1 MKLLVLCPIPV
12 EYAACREVLNL
23 RDLPSVAGC
32 RAGRGLLG
40 NCEVLAMAS
49 GPGKARSA
57 SAAAAG
63 IRHFS
68 PDAVLDSGSCA
79 GIEPGTEIGTMILA
93 RECYETDISGSC
105 FPQRRIPEMRLP
117 SAFGFLSA
125 PAAESLLAEAVERG
139 EASGW
144 RVRLGVQACG
154 EFLISSSL
162 MRSELYRIF
171 QAAAGN
177 WETAGVFVAALKSAL
192 PALSL
197 RVVTD
202 LGDEN
207 ALRDF
212 RRNIKRLSK
221 NLYRYLTLLLE
232 YGWFERLLE
241 EWGRLER
248 SAVEAIPGTVLP

>member
-1 MKLLVLCPIPV
+1 MKLLVLCPMPL
-12 EYAACREVLNL
+12 EFSACREMLNL

-40 NCEVLAMAS
+40 NCEVLAIAS

-63 IRHFS
+63 IRHFA

-79 GIEPGTEIGTMILA
+79 GIEPGTEIGTIVLA

-117 SAFGFLSA
+117 SAFGFLPS
-125 PAAESLLAEAVERG
+125 PEPLLAEAVERG

-171 QAAAGN
+171 QAVAGN

-192 PALSL
+192 PVLSL
-197 RVVTD
+197 RIVTD

-207 ALRDF
+207 ALRDL
-212 RRNIKRLSK
+212 RRNVRRLSK
-221 NLYRYLTLLLE
+221 NLYRYLALLLE

-248 SAVEAIPGTVLP
+248 SAVEAIPATVLP